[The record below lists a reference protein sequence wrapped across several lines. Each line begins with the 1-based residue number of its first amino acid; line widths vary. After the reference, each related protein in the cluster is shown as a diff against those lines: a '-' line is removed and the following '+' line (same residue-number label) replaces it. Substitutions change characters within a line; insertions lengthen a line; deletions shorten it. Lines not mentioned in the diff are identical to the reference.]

1 MTTILLGKNRLTPDR
16 ILEAD
21 HLMLVEVFSHND
33 SI

>member
-1 MTTILLGKNRLTPDR
+1 MTILLEEDRLTPDR

-21 HLMLVEVFSHND
+21 HLMQVEVFSHND